1 MKTYSLTQQQ
11 FDSLRTRLL
20 QQGVTLPDGADGVL
34 AHSGIELGY
43 HFDGQK
49 LTLKI
54 TRKPFILPTSMIWE
68 KVDQWVL
75 G

>member
-1 MKTYSLTQQQ
+1 MKTYPLTAQQ
-11 FDSLRTRLL
+11 FDALRTRLL

-34 AHSGIELGY
+34 AHFGIELGY
-43 HFDGQK
+43 HYDGAK

-54 TRKPFILPTSMIWE
+54 LKKPFIPTSMIWE
-68 KVDQWVL
+68 QVDKWVV

>member
-1 MKTYSLTQQQ
+1 MKTYPLTPQQ
-11 FDSLRTRLL
+11 FDALRTRLL
-20 QQGVTLPDGADGVL
+20 QLGITLPDGTDGVL

-43 HFDGQK
+43 HYDGVN

-54 TRKPFILPTSMIWE
+54 LKKPFIPTSMIWE
-68 KVDQWVL
+68 RVDKWVL

>member
-1 MKTYSLTQQQ
+1 MKTYPLTQQQ

-43 HFDGQK
+43 HYDGGK

-54 TRKPFILPTSMIWE
+54 LKKPFIAPTSMIW
-68 KVDQWVL
+68 DQVTKWVL